1 MGFLEKM
8 KNLFTE
14 EEEIVEPVKKEVM
27 QVEIKAP
34 TKREEKTEIREEKV
48 SVPEKPAPVFFDD
61 KDFDTLEPPK
71 PPKKNPQSSTRK
83 AKKTEE
89 GRPVYQNT
97 KKMKEKRGF
106 KPSPIISPVYGVLDQ
121 NYKKED
127 IVHRTKTDGMS
138 RYKSTR
144 DMTLDE
150 VRKRAFGTLEDEI
163 NSNLDMI
170 ETLDT
175 REELNFQDEG
185 LVDVM
190 DDVLETDIFE
200 EMDNKEEDPMH
211 IEFENEED
219 DITLG
224 NIASE
229 APQVEENLDLVSEA
243 LENIEQ
249 IEQVEPSAP
258 TKKEEKESLEDS
270 ELFDLID
277 SMYEKRDEK

>member
-34 TKREEKTEIREEKV
+34 TKREEKKEVREEKIA
-48 SVPEKPAPVFFDD
+48 VPEKPAPVFFDD

-71 PPKKNPQSSTRK
+71 PQKKSTPTPTRK
-83 AKKTEE
+83 SKKAEE

-127 IVHRTKTDGMS
+127 IMHRAKNDSMT

-163 NSNLDMI
+163 NSNLDMV
-170 ETLDT
+170 ETLDPGL
-175 REELNFQDEG
+175 ELQDEN
-185 LVDVM
+185 LVNVM
-190 DDVLETDIFE
+190 DDALEADIFE
-200 EMDNKEEDPMH
+200 EMDSKEEDPMH

-224 NIASE
+224 NVTLE
-229 APQVEENLDLVSEA
+229 EPKTEENLDLVNEVI
-243 LENIEQ
+243 ENIEQ
-249 IEQVEPSAP
+249 TEKPVP

-277 SMYEKRDEK
+277 SMYEKRDDK